1 MITKK
6 IKQDKFAWEPSA
18 FGGKGYWFVLGK
30 KGGLGRAASKQEA
43 GILGKPKDSEV
54 NPASPKVL
62 ETKPAKKP
70 KKQTTQEQNDTSD
83 NGMQEDTG
91 EVDTPKGKMSYG
103 EAARIRRKGLFST
116 IMEKKF
122 EEGKGFGTS
131 IRESISEKSKAT
143 AKGFKEKLDP
153 LNLVKSLTGS
163 GAIGKSIRTV
173 AGRAMG
179 RSDEDIGY
187 FGGYERN
194 KKSKKGGTA
203 ELISSGIPKPPGATA
218 TEDDSAAAIVMKIYD
233 LLKEQYGKKKT
244 TDELSNMEKGSGKIG
259 GTFVPTK
266 TTKGTPSAEK
276 EKDSGSPIDNILGM
290 FGLGRTALSLLTTL
304 GPLLVNP
311 IVLGLLGAVAAA
323 AIGKWLYEQIKLDP
337 EAALRGE
344 GGIGMAVAGLGSEGQ
359 LPSYSSEQ
367 SSKAEDKKAQQVDKK
382 GIDGASLEELQAKRQ
397 QLIDFGDPRSRVKSG
412 KGDAKEIAKAKQL
425 DDIEAAIASKTT
437 PVSAAPS
444 ASSSEGG
451 GGEGSSATQG
461 DSGASSPTAT
471 ASAEPTASP
480 MPAASN
486 SGDQV
491 EMATRQNT
499 EAQMD
504 AQSTSTKPIVMNST
518 NNSAAP
524 GKTSSTSVGSQ
535 PVRDD
540 ETSVRR
546 VKIGSVRMV

>member
-6 IKQDKFAWEPSA
+6 IKQDVFAWEPSA

-43 GILGKPKDSEV
+43 GMLGKPKDSEV

-62 ETKPAKKP
+62 ETKSAKKP
-70 KKQTTQEQNDTSD
+70 KKQNVVINDD
-83 NGMQEDTG
+83 MQEEDAG
-91 EVDTPKGKMSYG
+91 EVDTTKGKMSYG
-103 EAARIRRKGLFST
+103 EAARIRRRGLFST

-131 IRESISEKSKAT
+131 IRESISEKSRAT

-153 LNLVKSLTGS
+153 LNLVKGLTGS
-163 GAIGKSIRTV
+163 GAIGRSIRTV

-194 KKSKKGGTA
+194 KKSKKDGTA

-218 TEDDSAAAIVMKIYD
+218 TEDDSAASIVMKIYD
-233 LLKEQYGKKKT
+233 LLKQQYDEKKT
-244 TDELSNMEKGSGKIG
+244 ANQLANAEKGSGKIG

-266 TTKGTPSAEK
+266 TAKGTPSAKK
-276 EKDSGSPIDNILGM
+276 EKDGGSPIDIVTSM
-290 FGLGRTALSLLTTL
+290 FGLGRTALSVLSTL
-304 GPLLVNP
+304 GPLLVSP
-311 IVLGLLGAVAAA
+311 MAVALLGAAAV
-323 AIGKWLYEQIKLDP
+323 
-337 EAALRGE
+337 
-344 GGIGMAVAGLGSEGQ
+344 GGIGYFLYKVLTDESGYDKDPNSPLNRGLKQAQEVGGLAGVKDAMDKRKSLPEYDRTMAEIKDYEKDYNEGEKLNNTQLDGFAKRGPGALEAVEDYKVERDKASGKTSSATGSTTSV
-359 LPSYSSEQ
+359 PSGSSE
-367 SSKAEDKKAQQVDKK
+367 SA
-382 GIDGASLEELQAKRQ
+382 GA
-397 QLIDFGDPRSRVKSG
+397 
-412 KGDAKEIAKAKQL
+412 
-425 DDIEAAIASKTT
+425 
-437 PVSAAPS
+437 
-444 ASSSEGG
+444 GG
-451 GGEGSSATQG
+451 GGGGGGAAASPS
-461 DSGASSPTAT
+461 DSGASSPTASPST
-471 ASAEPTASP
+471 EPTASP
-480 MPAASN
+480 MPAAST

-504 AQSTSTKPIVMNST
+504 AQSTAAKPIMMNT
-518 NNSAAP
+518 TNSAAVP
-524 GKTSSTSVGSQ
+524 GKDSSTSVGSQ